1 METPMNCRVLLV
13 DDEPL
18 ILVITTDLLAGIA
31 SSVTKASNAREALT
45 AFETGE
51 FDLLITD
58 RFMPGIDGLGLTR
71 ILKAK
76 NPHLKVILISGFAGT
91 VPLQQEGGPDTFLL
105 KPFSREQLLQSM
117 RQVLELTPAE
127 AH

>member
-1 METPMNCRVLLV
+1 MNCRVLLV

-18 ILVITTDLLAGIA
+18 ILVITNDFLAGIA
-31 SSVTKASNAREALT
+31 SSVTQASNAREALA

-76 NPHLKVILISGFAGT
+76 NPHLKVILISGFAGKMP
-91 VPLQQEGGPDTFLL
+91 VEQEGGPDAFLL

-127 AH
+127 AQ